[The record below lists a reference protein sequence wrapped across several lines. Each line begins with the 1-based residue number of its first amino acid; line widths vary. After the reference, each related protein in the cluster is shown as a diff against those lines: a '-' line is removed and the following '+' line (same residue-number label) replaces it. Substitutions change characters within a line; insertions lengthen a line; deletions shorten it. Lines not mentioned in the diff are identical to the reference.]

1 MCVCVWSPLIRMIA
15 QLFFF
20 HISALE
26 RYHLIGLFIV
36 LCLLLFSSSRCLGR
50 SDYLYAVNKPASI
63 PNQGVTPFIVSERR
77 FNEETNFVGCQNL
90 NFRLYTARFLA
101 QVSATILLASKKK
114 IISIY
119 TRRKTNSK
127 LFFQKVLDWLSLSL
141 FYVQPSTNKRHFSF
155 FSFFIY
161 YSSVLLSTSPPSWC
175 DKNRKSLWSFF
186 NSSQKKLFDE
196 KLSFSQLHFV

>member
-26 RYHLIGLFIV
+26 LYHLIGLFIV

-119 TRRKTNSK
+119 TRRKKKFQIVFPKSFGLTIFKPFLRSTFHKRNDIF
-127 LFFQKVLDWLSLSL
+127 LFFLLYIL
-141 FYVQPSTNKRHFSF
+141 FIR
-155 FSFFIY
+155 
-161 YSSVLLSTSPPSWC
+161 SP
-175 DKNRKSLWSFF
+175 
-186 NSSQKKLFDE
+186 
-196 KLSFSQLHFV
+196 LHIPPLMVW